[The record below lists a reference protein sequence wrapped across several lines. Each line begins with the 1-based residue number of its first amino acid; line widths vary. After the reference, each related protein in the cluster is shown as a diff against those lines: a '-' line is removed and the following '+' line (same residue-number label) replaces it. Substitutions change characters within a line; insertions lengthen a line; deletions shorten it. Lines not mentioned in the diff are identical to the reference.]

1 MILLQSAPLKTV
13 GTILGIIALLIVVY
27 LFIIFVSAI
36 FTYISTLVRRNKK
49 KWDRTLQFNR
59 EPYITMDAIGIK
71 WMEDNIQYKEDV
83 HVVNGKINLYGEYF
97 DFGNDKCVMILSG
110 RTESLRYGYYFAKPY
125 AEAGYNILVM
135 DPRAHGLSDGVF
147 NTLGRE
153 ESKDDLQWIK
163 FLINEKGIKQIV
175 LHGICIGAAGGM
187 YTITN
192 PECPDCVA
200 ALITEGMFANF
211 YLSMRNH
218 LIEFRTLV
226 FPVMQFIN
234 LLYRICT
241 GYTMRKGPLEVI
253 DKMDKP
259 LLMIHSKKDPY
270 STPDYA
276 QKLFDKCGSKNKQIA
291 WWPEGGH
298 SLLRFVDTERYDSTI
313 QAFLKTLE
321 TNDKT

>member
-175 LHGICIGAAGGM
+175 DYKITINFWNIG
-187 YTITN
+187 
-192 PECPDCVA
+192 
-200 ALITEGMFANF
+200 LLLLTE
-211 YLSMRNH
+211 L
-218 LIEFRTLV
+218 
-226 FPVMQFIN
+226 
-234 LLYRICT
+234 
-241 GYTMRKGPLEVI
+241 
-253 DKMDKP
+253 
-259 LLMIHSKKDPY
+259 
-270 STPDYA
+270 
-276 QKLFDKCGSKNKQIA
+276 
-291 WWPEGGH
+291 
-298 SLLRFVDTERYDSTI
+298 
-313 QAFLKTLE
+313 
-321 TNDKT
+321 